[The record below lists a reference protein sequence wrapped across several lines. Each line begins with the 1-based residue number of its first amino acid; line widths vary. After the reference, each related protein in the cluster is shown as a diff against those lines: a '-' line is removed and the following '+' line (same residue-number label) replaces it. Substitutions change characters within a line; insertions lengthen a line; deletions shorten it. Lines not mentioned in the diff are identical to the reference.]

1 MEDKDIREKVCA
13 RIQGLRSA
21 LGVTQAIFAEKV
33 GLSEE
38 YIRKLEL
45 RKNTPSVESLFK
57 IAKGLNLSIHD
68 LLDFDQL
75 KTERNE
81 AMDTILIML
90 QTRKPEDIKLLHEVG
105 LKIFEGLDKQK

>member
-1 MEDKDIREKVCA
+1 MEDIREKICA

-21 LGVTQAIFAEKV
+21 LGVTQSVFAEKV

-68 LLDFDQL
+68 LLDFDQA
-75 KTERNE
+75 KIERNE
-81 AMDTILIML
+81 SLDSIIILL
-90 QTRKPEDIKLLHEVG
+90 QTRNPEDIKLLHEVG
-105 LKIFEGLDKQK
+105 LKIFEGLDKQR